1 MQRHFNQAIVCRR
14 CVHRE
19 GRVYNTRTSFTVF
32 FQRLSTQDKKVST
45 VPTLSAKKGRSV
57 VMLGQDIIHAATNSQ
72 MKTPKHIGLAFTI
85 HHLTGSKEVMTLL
98 NRMGHCSSYDDV
110 EIVNTAWEREMEA
123 SNITPAHLS
132 NSLPTMMTSTRKL

>member
-1 MQRHFNQAIVCRR
+1 M
-14 CVHRE
+14 
-19 GRVYNTRTSFTVF
+19 
-32 FQRLSTQDKKVST
+32 QDKKVST
-45 VPTLSAKKGRSV
+45 VSTLSAKKGRRV
-57 VMLGQDIIHAATNSQ
+57 VMLDQDIIHAATNSQ
-72 MKTPKHIGLAFTI
+72 VKTPKHIGLAFTI

-110 EIVNTAWEREMEA
+110 EIVNTAWAREMEA

>member
-1 MQRHFNQAIVCRR
+1 MQRYFNQAIVCRR
-14 CVHRE
+14 SVHRE
-19 GRVYNTRTSFTVF
+19 GRVYNTRTFFTVF

-45 VPTLSAKKGRSV
+45 VSTLSAKKGRRV
-57 VMLGQDIIHAATNSQ
+57 VMLDQDIIHAATNSQ
-72 MKTPKHIGLAFTI
+72 VKTPKHIGLAFTI

-110 EIVNTAWEREMEA
+110 EIVNTAWAREMEA